1 VPERNWSLVTRLEF
15 FLVLPIMANVA
26 VLELNRNCAKTVEE
40 IVKLE
45 RKIFPKH
52 ESLAS
57 FFHDELKKKN
67 SGLLYLHVD
76 GELAGYVMYSWPSS
90 LYASVTKLAGSNP
103 TSFSRLHL
111 THEMMVAFKNWNLVF
126 PIVVLVLSLRIQSC
140 P

>member
-1 VPERNWSLVTRLEF
+1 MPERNWSLVTRLEF